1 MKSWILGACGANPL
15 GFVKRPVYVTVSG
28 YGDDADSR
36 HHHQLNFPLSTYFPS
51 GITVHIH
58 NYSIPFLRL
67 MFSSLQKVPFVIARL
82 SVMRDEFQHE

>member
-28 YGDDADSR
+28 YGDDAGSR
-36 HHHQLNFPLSTYFPS
+36 HHHQLNFTLTYFPL
-51 GITVHIH
+51 GISVHSH

-67 MFSSLQKVPFVIARL
+67 MFRSLKNVPFVIARL

>member
-36 HHHQLNFPLSTYFPS
+36 HHHQLNFPLTYLPY
-51 GITVHIH
+51 GISDSH
-58 NYSIPFLRL
+58 NSSIPFLRH
-67 MFSSLQKVPFVIARL
+67 MFRSLKNVPFVIARL